1 MTMKVKVKKMYRFKM
16 PDFDDK
22 DLAMI
27 LMAILGFGALFI
39 FKDSQ
44 VITMVITG
52 IAALATGRNKN
63 EKL

>member
-1 MTMKVKVKKMYRFKM
+1 MYRFKM

-27 LMAILGFGALFI
+27 LMAILGIGALFI

-52 IAALATGRNKN
+52 IAALATGRDK
-63 EKL
+63 K

>member
-1 MTMKVKVKKMYRFKM
+1 MYRFKM